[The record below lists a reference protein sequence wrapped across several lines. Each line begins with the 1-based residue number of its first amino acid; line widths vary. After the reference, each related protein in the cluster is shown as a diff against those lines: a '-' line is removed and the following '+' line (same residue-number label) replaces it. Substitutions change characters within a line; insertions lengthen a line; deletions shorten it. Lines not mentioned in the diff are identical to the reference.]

1 MPATFTTTTFHGHVR
16 SRPRLTEQ
24 TAAHPL
30 ARAGSRAM
38 ATASCLQGSASP
50 SPQPSCSRQG
60 RPPRSAPPSLVG
72 AKAPGAEWL
81 SPRGQLS
88 GKGAEGRGSGGNPG
102 VGAGRPGGGAAAP
115 RSRLRANPA
124 TGSQP
129 APRAGGGSA
138 PPRVKRAPPARQRSE
153 ACPPARSPAG
163 RPCAQPVLAQTTGT
177 RPGLGAAPP
186 SESQGPARW
195 RVRVKRFK
203 AKKLKHTHTHRQ
215 RLVSR
220 PGF

>member
-1 MPATFTTTTFHGHVR
+1 
-16 SRPRLTEQ
+16 
-24 TAAHPL
+24 
-30 ARAGSRAM
+30 M

-72 AKAPGAEWL
+72 AKAPGAERL

-163 RPCAQPVLAQTTGT
+163 RPWPSRCWLRRRA
-177 RPGLGAAPP
+177 PGRGSGPHP
-186 SESQGPARW
+186 PARA
-195 RVRVKRFK
+195 RVLPAGGLESNASKQK
-203 AKKLKHTHTHRQ
+203 
-215 RLVSR
+215 S
-220 PGF
+220 